1 VSPSRLSVGAAAAF
15 FASMLSLGPAP
26 SAGPILPER
35 AGAATPALPAPDA
48 LPALSPSQHEGAWPP
63 PGVREIAAPVPDD
76 VRVHA
81 EPLAHGGV
89 RIRVERRGYLVALR
103 HGAASNA
110 GRDWAAIE
118 LRASPGAGG
127 GATSAER
134 GGGALPRAW
143 LVWEATHLE
152 RMETARGLVHLDPA
166 ARAGGDASSAAVS
179 ARLTLAEPPGRGR
192 ALHGAKAHACAS
204 HGDGGGGFVVLCRLG
219 REARAARAVNLTG
232 PRPLEGAWLVEAK
245 GRDRGAV
252 VRLELP
258 RSGALAEARAVTY
271 VRGLEGVV
279 LRAEAMWPPDGEPTL
294 LLDEARR
301 AQPSL

>member
-1 VSPSRLSVGAAAAF
+1 
-15 FASMLSLGPAP
+15 MLSLGPAP
-26 SAGPILPER
+26 SAGTVTPEKGGVELPAR
-35 AGAATPALPAPDA
+35 AAPDA
-48 LPALSPSQHEGAWPP
+48 PAARSPMPHEEPWPP
-63 PGVREIAAPVPDD
+63 PGVREIAAPVPAD
-76 VRVHA
+76 VRVRA
-81 EPLAHGGV
+81 EPLAEGGV

-103 HGAASNA
+103 HRAASTA

-118 LRASPGAGG
+118 LRASPGASR
-127 GATSAER
+127 GAASA
-134 GGGALPRAW
+134 GSGASALDQAW

-152 RMETARGLVHLDPA
+152 RLETTRGLVHVDRS
-166 ARAGGDASSAAVS
+166 ARAGGDASPAAIS
-179 ARLTLAEPPGRGR
+179 ARPALAEAPGRGL

-204 HGDGGGGFVVLCRLG
+204 HGDGGGGFVVLCKLG

-232 PRPLEGAWLVEAK
+232 PRPLEGAWLVAAE
-245 GRDRGAV
+245 GRGRGAV
-252 VRLELP
+252 ARLELA

-279 LRAEAMWPPDGEPTL
+279 LRAEAMWPPDREPTL